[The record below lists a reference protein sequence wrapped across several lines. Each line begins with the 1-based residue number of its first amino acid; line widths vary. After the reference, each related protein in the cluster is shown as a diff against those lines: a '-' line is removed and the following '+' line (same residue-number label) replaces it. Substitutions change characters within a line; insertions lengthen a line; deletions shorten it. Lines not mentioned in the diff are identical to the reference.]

1 MTLVKIFLFFSP
13 ETLLFLFL
21 CGILNDARTKS
32 QQEQRNC
39 LMEIEI
45 DYSKLNPDR
54 KSGEPL
60 HLQLF
65 NSLVQA
71 IRSLP
76 PNRQVRLMSERELAL
91 LLNLSRRTTHRAY
104 AHLIENHL
112 VRRMPDKS
120 LIVNSDARIRIT
132 GAYPVIGVLIAVD
145 VSELLEQ
152 NERSILS
159 YLEGLIGRCSK
170 RNVSCIILR
179 APAPDASADEVEAFA
194 AEHFPRLCGLIHLGG
209 LSKNSNT
216 DPVLERILSHTEIPQ
231 VCIAGAVPAPYT
243 GAVYADPAPGLEE
256 LCRTLKERHFR
267 SAGVFGPASISSLFH
282 YAALDRAE
290 VMAETLKQNGLEC
303 RFVHLVPAEKI
314 NEEIIKILTSPRRP
328 EVLLCYNDRIAYRI
342 IEEADRLGIRIPDDL
357 ALAGYDCLKK
367 DSFLASIQTH
377 SQQVAENAVDMVL
390 EHFENGISEKMRIKV
405 LPTSFSDG
413 LSIKSNKS

>member
-1 MTLVKIFLFFSP
+1 
-13 ETLLFLFL
+13 
-21 CGILNDARTKS
+21 
-32 QQEQRNC
+32 
-39 LMEIEI
+39 MEIEI

-145 VSELLEQ
+145 VSELMEQ
-152 NERSILS
+152 NERSILP
-159 YLEGLIGRCSK
+159 YLEGLISRCSK
-170 RNVSCIILR
+170 RNVSCIMLR
-179 APAPDASADEVEAFA
+179 APKTDASWGEVEEFA

-216 DPVLERILSHTEIPQ
+216 DPILEQILCHTEIPQ
-231 VCIAGAVPAPYT
+231 VCISGTIPAPYT
-243 GAVYADPAPGLEE
+243 GAVYADPVPGLEE

-267 SAGVFGPASISSLFH
+267 SAGVLGCEYKSFLFH
-282 YAALDRAE
+282 YTALDRAE
-290 VMAETLKQNGLEC
+290 VMAETLRRNDLEC
-303 RFVHLVPAEKI
+303 RFVHLIPEEKI
-314 NEEIIKILTSPRRP
+314 GEEIIQLLTSPRRP
-328 EVLLCYNDRIAYRI
+328 EVLLCHNDRIAYRV
-342 IEEADRLGIRIPDDL
+342 IEEADRLGIRIPEDL
-357 ALAGYDCLKK
+357 ALAGYDCLQK
-367 DSFLASIQTH
+367 DPFLASIQTH
-377 SQQVAENAVDMVL
+377 PRQVAENAVDMVL

-413 LSIKSNKS
+413 LSIQKKQITCCKVLL